1 VKRKTKKRW
10 YALVHHHAKLTL
22 WPHKNNH
29 YRPHLI
35 RRYGLLVVVGA
46 VLVVQGVYNLGSA
59 GSVLGV
65 ATAITSEKLL
75 TATNAQREKA
85 GLEPL
90 ANNEKLAQAAAL
102 KAGDMFENQYWAHE
116 SPSGATPWQW
126 LDQAGYAF
134 DYAGEN
140 LAKNFHTAESTM
152 AAWMAS
158 PDHRANVLG
167 AQYAE
172 VGFAVIEGVLK
183 NEPTTLVV
191 ALYGH
196 GAKDQSAAPLAATT
210 TSTPINEPL
219 APITRLGIA
228 VRSLSPATLGSI
240 VLLLLVAF
248 VAFAAHVYRRK
259 LPKKLQRSW
268 YRHHGLLKAGGLLS
282 LCIMLLVLY
291 SGGQI

>member
-1 VKRKTKKRW
+1 MKRKTKNRW
-10 YALVHHHAKLTL
+10 YAFIHHHAKLTL

-35 RRYGLLVVVGA
+35 RRYGLVVVIGA
-46 VLVVQGVYNLGSA
+46 VLVVQGIYNLSSA

-65 ATAITSEKLL
+65 ATTITSEKLL
-75 TATNAQREKA
+75 AATNTQREEA

-90 ANNEKLAQAAAL
+90 AGNEKLSQAAVL
-102 KAGDMFENQYWAHE
+102 KANDMFEYQYWAHE

-126 LDQAGYAF
+126 LDQAGYAY

-152 AAWMAS
+152 TAWMAS

-167 AQYAE
+167 TQYSE
-172 VGFAVIEGVLK
+172 VGFAVVEGVLK

-196 GAKDQSAAPLAATT
+196 ETKDQSAAPLAMTT
-210 TSTPINEPL
+210 TNTPINEPL
-219 APITRLGIA
+219 APVTRLGMA
-228 VRSLSPATLGSI
+228 VQSLSPAALGSV
-240 VLLLLVAF
+240 VLLLVAAF
-248 VAFAAHVYRRK
+248 VAFAAHAYRRK

>member
-1 VKRKTKKRW
+1 
-10 YALVHHHAKLTL
+10 
-22 WPHKNNH
+22 
-29 YRPHLI
+29 
-35 RRYGLLVVVGA
+35 
-46 VLVVQGVYNLGSA
+46 VVQGIYNLSSA
-59 GSVLGV
+59 GSVLGA
-65 ATAITSEKLL
+65 ATTITSEKLL
-75 TATNAQREKA
+75 TATNTQREKA
-85 GLEPL
+85 GLKPL
-90 ANNEKLAQAAAL
+90 ASNEKLAQAAAL
-102 KAGDMFENQYWAHE
+102 KAGDMFKNQYWSHE

-126 LDQAGYAF
+126 LDQAGYAY

-152 AAWMAS
+152 TAWLAS

-167 AQYAE
+167 TQYSE
-172 VGFAVIEGVLK
+172 VGFAVVEGVLK

-196 GAKDQSAAPLAATT
+196 EAKDQLATPLAMTT
-210 TSTPINEPL
+210 TNTPINEPL
-219 APITRLGIA
+219 APITRLGMA
-228 VRSLSPATLGSI
+228 VQSLSPATLGSI
-240 VLLLLVAF
+240 VLLLLAAF